1 MKFGET
7 FWLFFDNYVVAN
19 TLICLSVTS
28 DSNVNVIFTILSEME
43 SRKAKQKHEMINNL
57 CPDNQNIHTSF

>member
-7 FWLFFDNYVVAN
+7 FWLFFDNYVVTN
-19 TLICLSVTS
+19 QLICLSVKS
-28 DSNVNVIFTILSEME
+28 DSNIEVNGIKK
-43 SRKAKQKHEMINNL
+43 KAKEKHEMINNL